1 MTINQLIERLVL
13 VRDNLKKFHGED
25 DFEIQVQ
32 FPEIPGA
39 VDIDFV
45 SMEFNMNNIGKANI
59 WIKED

>member
-1 MTINQLIERLVL
+1 MTINQLIERLEIVK
-13 VRDNLKKFHGED
+13 DNLKKFHRKD

-45 SMEFNMNNIGKANI
+45 SVDLKTEKANI
-59 WIKED
+59 WVKED

>member
-13 VRDNLKKFHGED
+13 VKDNLKKFYKED
-25 DFEIQVQ
+25 DFEIQVR

-45 SMEFNMNNIGKANI
+45 SMELNRIDIGKANI